1 MHCGDLHV
9 NVFTRTRLLLHSTH
23 SLGAFAPP
31 HTPCFPSLSSLVHF
45 YRNKSSFF
53 ISLHRLI
60 DLWTEEICQE
70 E

>member
-1 MHCGDLHV
+1 MC
-9 NVFTRTRLLLHSTH
+9 LLRHSTH
-23 SLGAFAPP
+23 SLGAFPPHHAPP
-31 HTPCFPSLSSLVHF
+31 FFTFPHALSSLTYH
-45 YRNKSSFF
+45 YRNKSSFY